1 MANEIDPVSG
11 NEVPFGA
18 EAKNVRDDVP
28 IMASEGEFVI
38 PANVVRF
45 LGLEKI
51 EKMVSKAKEALAA
64 MGEIVD
70 EDDETDGMVEDDS
83 LPFDP
88 SELEGIPL
96 EGEEVIPHLAEGGEV
111 SGGNVRT
118 GFEFPQDSG
127 YSGVKEVKDKD
138 GNVMY
143 VPYMHG
149 QPLFP
154 VPEGYSES
162 DSTQKGD
169 DPESKANKA
178 AQQIVQPLMDNSAGE
193 NGKFVEENKSP
204 LAGNP
209 NQWTVDD
216 FVDFGRQRG
225 SVGDKAIKGMIRMMP
240 GGKLAVKAREKWLD
254 RAVSK
259 QFDDMLDTGLD
270 PMGNPITPEQRN
282 QLLSTRENLK
292 KQMSENSGLSISP
305 VETLTNAVQRFT
317 NWAGEGVSSS
327 PRSSLSESGQ
337 SMVNT
342 SAQEGYTYSGGNQK
356 MGSDLRRASSDDQY
370 SGSSYSGT
378 GNRDGSASKSAVDNA
393 KSGSGGLYAEG
404 GYVTKRKKKK

>member
-1 MANEIDPVSG
+1 MEEDDNVDPVSG
-11 NEVPFGA
+11 NPIPFGA

-51 EKMVSKAKEALAA
+51 EKMVTKAKEALAS
-64 MGEIVD
+64 MGELVD
-70 EDDETDGMVEDDS
+70 EDETDGMVEDES

-88 SELEGIPL
+88 SELQS
-96 EGEEVIPHLAEGGEV
+96 IPHLAEGGVVDGEV
-111 SGGNVRT
+111 TT
-118 GFEFPQDSG
+118 GFAFPQDSG

-149 QPLFP
+149 KPLFP
-154 VPEGYSES
+154 IPEGFSEA

-178 AQQIVQPLMDNSAGE
+178 ARQITQPLMDNSAGE
-193 NGKFVEENKSP
+193 NAKFVEENKSP

-216 FVDFGRQRG
+216 FVNFGRQRG
-225 SVGDKAIKGMIRMMP
+225 SFEDKAIKGMVSMIP

-254 RAVSK
+254 KAVSK

-270 PMGNPITPEQRN
+270 PMGNPISAEQRN

-292 KQMSENSGLSISP
+292 KQMSQNSGISISP

-317 NWAGEGVSSS
+317 SWAGDGF
-327 PRSSLSESGQ
+327 SGTPGEPKD
-337 SMVNT
+337 STGIT
-342 SAQEGYTYSGGNQK
+342 SGWNSGSNGTNITP
-356 MGSDLRRASSDDQY
+356 ASSHYRESEKNYPSSGNRSDNQY
-370 SGSSYSGT
+370 SGSRSLGSDMG
-378 GNRDGSASKSAVDNA
+378 RDKSKGPSEGSMA
-393 KSGSGGLYAEG
+393 SGGLYAEG
-404 GYVTKRKKKK
+404 GYVTKKKK